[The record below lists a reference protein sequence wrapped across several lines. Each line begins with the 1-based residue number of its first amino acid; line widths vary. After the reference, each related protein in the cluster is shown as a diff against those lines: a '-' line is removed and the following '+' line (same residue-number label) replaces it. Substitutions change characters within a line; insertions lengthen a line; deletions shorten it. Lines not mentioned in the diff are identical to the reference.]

1 MSVPSLIKLSGE
13 DAKMKMLLSS
23 YTSQRI
29 IFKEYSR
36 LTQEML
42 REKRIL
48 WPDYVQQLWCI
59 A

>member
-29 IFKEYSR
+29 ISKEYSR

-48 WPDYVQQLWCI
+48 WPNYV
-59 A
+59 